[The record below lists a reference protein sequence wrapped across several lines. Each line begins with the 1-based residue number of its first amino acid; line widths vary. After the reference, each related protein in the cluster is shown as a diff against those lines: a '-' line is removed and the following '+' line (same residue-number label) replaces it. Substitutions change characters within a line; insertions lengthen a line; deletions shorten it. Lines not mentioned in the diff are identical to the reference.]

1 MKNLWGKVG
10 SFIDKFE
17 KTLDDDF
24 KKRNTNYNTYISE
37 NEIYEDMEETL
48 DKLNIQVY
56 DNNTDIESKIEILK
70 SNIKA
75 IDNEI
80 FSSKKIIE
88 KYDNVLRNVTDSAL
102 PLIKEYKYKEKKLN
116 DVLHKLEEAEKH
128 NKCNL
133 QEENSGC
140 DNSSNDVEKLQKG
153 IANELQVSKTLLD
166 DIIQLE
172 VDLYDELDKAERQ
185 ESCELSNI
193 SRYNDIINRTE
204 YLIESKIEND
214 VKGVGNR
221 IKLIRLK
228 NEQLSLQLSGFMIE
242 YDSLKDEFDIFL
254 NNKNEKIRELKL
266 LRKKQSIF
274 DNVTYNLPINN
285 MTENKNKQ
293 KAFIASIFR
302 KYKIEKITLLQQKEK
317 INGLNLEKED
327 NYNSIIKTNNNLI
340 SSLELES
347 KDLDFKNKKCIEEA
361 TILKDQL
368 FKQIDNYKKLIS
380 DNDTHL
386 KTFSLR
392 ITKEISNIDAK
403 IERLNDNIDENNQKY
418 IENKKTFLNLDETSK
433 TLEKQYKE
441 IHDKLSKEMNQEENK
456 ITNLNIHLEDKK
468 QVLNETDKKITEK
481 KNTLNDLK
489 KSKLLKRDQLR
500 ILKKRNSTGYETNSY
515 ASSGFYKWKDL
526 VDQLSTLEK
535 EFSELENYVVKTQK
549 INVLLEKSLR
559 VISEKQKNIDKLKS
573 ELSDLKDSF
582 HKQLQELL
590 S

>member
-172 VDLYDELDKAERQ
+172 VGLYDELDKAERQ

-392 ITKEISNIDAK
+392 ITKEISNIDAR

-456 ITNLNIHLEDKK
+456 ITNLKIHLEDKK

>member
-172 VDLYDELDKAERQ
+172 VGLYDELDKAERQ

-254 NNKNEKIRELKL
+254 NNKNEKIKELKL

-456 ITNLNIHLEDKK
+456 ITNLKIHLEDKK

>member
-172 VDLYDELDKAERQ
+172 VGLYDELDKAERQ

-254 NNKNEKIRELKL
+254 NNKNEKIKELKL

-347 KDLDFKNKKCIEEA
+347 KDLDLKNKKCIEEA

-456 ITNLNIHLEDKK
+456 ITNLKIHLEDKK

-500 ILKKRNSTGYETNSY
+500 ILKKRNSTGYETNNY

>member
-172 VDLYDELDKAERQ
+172 VGLYDELDKAERQ

-254 NNKNEKIRELKL
+254 NNKNEKIKELKL

-347 KDLDFKNKKCIEEA
+347 KDLDLKNKKCIEEA

-456 ITNLNIHLEDKK
+456 ITNLKIHLEDKK

>member
-172 VDLYDELDKAERQ
+172 VGLYDELDKAERQ

-456 ITNLNIHLEDKK
+456 ITNLKIHLEDKK

>member
-56 DNNTDIESKIEILK
+56 NNNTDIESKIEILK

-172 VDLYDELDKAERQ
+172 VGLYDELDKAERQ

-254 NNKNEKIRELKL
+254 NNKNEKIKELKL

-347 KDLDFKNKKCIEEA
+347 KDLDLKNKKCIEEA

-456 ITNLNIHLEDKK
+456 ITNLKIHLEDKK

-500 ILKKRNSTGYETNSY
+500 ILKKRNSTGYETNNY